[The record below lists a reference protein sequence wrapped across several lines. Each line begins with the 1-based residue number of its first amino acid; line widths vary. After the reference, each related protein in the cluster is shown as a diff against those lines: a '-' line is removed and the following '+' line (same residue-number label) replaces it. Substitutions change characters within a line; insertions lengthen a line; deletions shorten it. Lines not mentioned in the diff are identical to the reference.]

1 MAEPISFPS
10 STEKLGLPLLFSGQ
24 AQKEFFLN
32 QSLTI
37 IDSLLCQS
45 VEDTLDEPPADAQDG
60 QCFIVSTSP
69 SGDWAGHSSK
79 IAVRIAESWHFVDP
93 IDGLEVYDQAARQKR
108 VFKTVWHQV
117 SVPAQAQGGSV
128 VDVEAR
134 AMLAEL
140 IAALRNVGI
149 FTEMV

>member
-1 MAEPISFPS
+1 MR
-10 STEKLGLPLLFSGQ
+10 
-24 AQKEFFLN
+24 
-32 QSLTI
+32 
-37 IDSLLCQS
+37 
-45 VEDTLDEPPADAQDG
+45 V
-60 QCFIVSTSP
+60 
-69 SGDWAGHSSK
+69 
-79 IAVRIAESWHFVDP
+79 AESWHFVDP
-93 IDGLEVYDQAARQKR
+93 IDGLEVYDHAARQKR

-140 IAALRNVGI
+140 IAGLRNVGI